1 MRGEEGGGRIAWGL
15 VITALPRVAATRYVL
30 PLREGGS
37 LPGLLEADDLG
48 TYVVKFRGA
57 GQGPK
62 ALAAEIVV
70 GELGRAL
77 GLPVP
82 DLVLVDLDPA
92 LAPAEPDQ
100 EVQDLLRAS
109 AGLNLGMDYL
119 PGSLGFDPTVDDV
132 DPVLA
137 AQVVWFDALVLNVD
151 RSWRN
156 PNLLRWHGQLWLID
170 HGAALYFHHSWPTA
184 ADAGQ
189 RAYRGAADHVLLGSA
204 GPLEPAH
211 AALAA
216 RVTRDLLE
224 QILALVPDP
233 WLETDGFDDASAV
246 RQAYARVLLARVQH
260 PQAWLRDLEVARAAA
275 V

>member
-1 MRGEEGGGRIAWGL
+1 
-15 VITALPRVAATRYVL
+15 VITALRQVTATRYVL

-37 LPGLLEADDLG
+37 LPGLVEADDLG
-48 TYVVKFRGA
+48 TYVVKFVGA
-57 GQGPK
+57 GQGPR
-62 ALAAEIVV
+62 ALAAEVIV

-82 DLVLVDLDPA
+82 ELVLVDLDPA

-119 PGSLGFDPTVDDV
+119 PGSLGFDPAVDDV
-132 DPVLA
+132 DPALA
-137 AQVVWFDALVLNVD
+137 ARVVWFDALVLNVD

-156 PNLLRWHGQLWLID
+156 PNLLRWHGDLWLID

-189 RAYRGAADHVLLGSA
+189 RAYRGAADHVLLGAA
-204 GPLEPAH
+204 GPLEEAH
-211 AALAA
+211 DALAPG
-216 RVTRDLLE
+216 VTPALLDDV
-224 QILALVPDP
+224 LALVPDP